1 MVHLLVVHW
10 RFQGERRTTESR
22 QRRDLTMVAASTLP
36 VTRRAFARLFS
47 TLTGSPAQER
57 KAPTELAPETLV
69 RMAPL
74 VSEPDP
80 GAQPGGKCMRRTLLA
95 MSCVLAL
102 AAVTAVAKEINLGK
116 HSKDEIK
123 NACNAHGG
131 DLLGVSDS
139 GSYGC
144 EYNDTGTL
152 ILCNKNNECT
162 GYVEARSKND
172 RTKLLGNLKVTAKPP
187 VATPAA
193 KPPK

>member
-1 MVHLLVVHW
+1 M
-10 RFQGERRTTESR
+10 
-22 QRRDLTMVAASTLP
+22 
-36 VTRRAFARLFS
+36 
-47 TLTGSPAQER
+47 
-57 KAPTELAPETLV
+57 K
-69 RMAPL
+69 
-74 VSEPDP
+74 
-80 GAQPGGKCMRRTLLA
+80 KTLLA
-95 MSCVLAL
+95 VAGAL
-102 AAVTAVAKEINLGK
+102 AIAVSAAVAKEINLGK

-172 RTKLLGNLKVTAKPP
+172 RQKLLGNLKVTTKAPT
-187 VATPAA
+187 ATPTT